1 MVDRFIV
8 ADTEVQTVDDL
19 LSASAGYAVT
29 VMGVTSADT
38 CKEVVDGL
46 VQRTVSRE
54 TVVDARGPW
63 VFTREA
69 MAGALARIRGREG
82 EIHDPVALCKVAG
95 LRVHVL
101 VD

>member
-1 MVDRFIV
+1 ML
-8 ADTEVQTVDDL
+8 TG
-19 LSASAGYAVT
+19 SAGYAVT

-46 VQRTVSRE
+46 VRRTVPRE

-82 EIHDPVALCKVAG
+82 EIHDLVALCKAAG
-95 LRVHVL
+95 LRVHVR
-101 VD
+101 VN